1 MQHRARTRP
10 AMGVHNAAG
19 SLGATAR
26 RCCWNHA
33 AGMPE
38 STLLCCAYL
47 CSADDACPTCQSV
60 HSERQATRKRM
71 TRAARAAT
79 TSRHAHTIQHGA
91 RPHCVPAAL
100 RHDRWAHHEADGLEA
115 GIGSLPLGMREAQ
128 LGQRLLI
135 HCDVICVPLHTRQCL
150 CLGQQRLGFRCQRS
164 QLASGG
170 GGGGITGRSAAS
182 ASARACPGTRSGIP
196 GTRRGRCGRRTIAP
210 CAGRSRRYVCHSVY
224 VC

>member
-1 MQHRARTRP
+1 MQRRARTRP

-60 HSERQATRKRM
+60 HSERQAARKRK
-71 TRAARAAT
+71 TAAT

-91 RPHCVPAAL
+91 RARCVPAAL
-100 RHDRWAHHEADGLEA
+100 RHGRCAHHEADGLEA
-115 GIGSLPLGMREAQ
+115 GIGSLPLSVREAQ

-150 CLGQQRLGFRCQRS
+150 CLGQQRLGFRCQCS

-182 ASARACPGTRSGIP
+182 ASARACPGRGGGIIPRTRRA
-196 GTRRGRCGRRTIAP
+196 RRGRHNIALCTGRR
-210 CAGRSRRYVCHSVY
+210 RRYVRHSVY